1 MANPAIKK
9 GEILPEGYLKRRLYT
24 KAVEHLGQ
32 TVTESDNANA
42 QTGIA
47 KNRTIRIMMIRS
59 ENFFLFI
66 LSSLPFSPVKETA
79 FLVPTSIKGDGR
91 FWQAGIVIINL

>member
-9 GEILPEGYLKRRLYT
+9 GEIFPEGYLKRRLYT
-24 KAVEHLGQ
+24 KEVEFLGQ
-32 TVTESDNANA
+32 IVTESDNANA

-66 LSSLPFSPVKETA
+66 LPTLPFSPC
-79 FLVPTSIKGDGR
+79 
-91 FWQAGIVIINL
+91 